1 MPLFLK
7 RVTSKPMALLVFKF
21 LRLKAV
27 FSFVIFLK
35 IEELEFHLL
44 RMARTLGCLSH
55 SSGMRLF
62 AVFIKTAFTYSGR
75 QIARLLIIDL
85 VIEFPGCWV

>member
-1 MPLFLK
+1 M
-7 RVTSKPMALLVFKF
+7 SKPMALLVFKF

-35 IEELEFHLL
+35 IEELEFHLQ